1 MNIESLRTMV
11 QSDLKIDESNLH
23 TESIK
28 TPQLH
33 NKYLVFYQ
41 NSKLELQ
48 KLELEEKILKRDKW
62 LYYTGKM
69 GQDDLE
75 SYGWEPFDYNIL
87 KTDVPMFI
95 DADKDIQK
103 IRAKNSL
110 QKMLVDYLEDV
121 IKIITGRQWSI
132 KSAIEWIKFTQGI

>member
-11 QSDLKIDESNLH
+11 QLDLKIDESNLH

>member
-11 QSDLKIDESNLH
+11 QSDLEIDESNLH

-41 NSKLELQ
+41 NSKLELE
-48 KLELEEKILKRDKW
+48 KLELEEKILKKDKW
-62 LYYTGKM
+62 LYYTGKI

-110 QKMLVDYLEDV
+110 QRMLVDYLENV

>member
-41 NSKLELQ
+41 NSKLELE
-48 KLELEEKILKRDKW
+48 KLELEEKILKKDKW
-62 LYYTGKM
+62 LYYTGKI

-110 QKMLVDYLEDV
+110 QRMLVDYLENV

>member
-11 QSDLKIDESNLH
+11 QSDLEIDESNLH

-41 NSKLELQ
+41 NSKLELE
-48 KLELEEKILKRDKW
+48 KLELEEKILKKDKW
-62 LYYTGKM
+62 LYYTGKI

-75 SYGWEPFDYNIL
+75 SYGWVPFDYNIL

-110 QKMLVDYLEDV
+110 QRMLVDYLENV

>member
-11 QSDLKIDESNLH
+11 QLDLEIDESNLH

-41 NSKLELQ
+41 NSKLELE
-48 KLELEEKILKRDKW
+48 KLELEEKILKKDKW
-62 LYYTGKM
+62 LYYTGKI

-75 SYGWEPFDYNIL
+75 SYGWEPFDYNGAL
-87 KTDVPMFI
+87 NLQLNGLNLLRVFNGYYGKT
-95 DADKDIQK
+95 K
-103 IRAKNSL
+103 RCS
-110 QKMLVDYLEDV
+110 
-121 IKIITGRQWSI
+121 
-132 KSAIEWIKFTQGI
+132 KFNYRM

>member
-1 MNIESLRTMV
+1 M
-11 QSDLKIDESNLH
+11 
-23 TESIK
+23 
-28 TPQLH
+28 
-33 NKYLVFYQ
+33 FYQ
-41 NSKLELQ
+41 NSKLELE
-48 KLELEEKILKRDKW
+48 KLELEEKILKKDKW
-62 LYYTGKM
+62 LYYTGKL

-75 SYGWEPFDYNIL
+75 SHGWEPFDYNIL

-110 QKMLVDYLEDV
+110 QRMLVDYLEIV

>member
-48 KLELEEKILKRDKW
+48 KLELEEKILKKDKW

>member
-11 QSDLKIDESNLH
+11 QLDLEIDESNLH

-41 NSKLELQ
+41 NSKLELE
-48 KLELEEKILKRDKW
+48 KLELEEKILKKDKW
-62 LYYTGKM
+62 LYYTGKI

-87 KTDVPMFI
+87 KTDVHMFI

-110 QKMLVDYLEDV
+110 QRMLVDYLENV

>member
-11 QSDLKIDESNLH
+11 QLDLEIDESNLH

-41 NSKLELQ
+41 NSKLELE
-48 KLELEEKILKRDKW
+48 KLELEEKILKKDKW
-62 LYYTGKM
+62 LYYTGKI

-103 IRAKNSL
+103 LFTKN
-110 QKMLVDYLEDV
+110 
-121 IKIITGRQWSI
+121 
-132 KSAIEWIKFTQGI
+132 AC

>member
-48 KLELEEKILKRDKW
+48 KLELEQKNVSYYNLIIL
-62 LYYTGKM
+62 
-69 GQDDLE
+69 
-75 SYGWEPFDYNIL
+75 
-87 KTDVPMFI
+87 
-95 DADKDIQK
+95 
-103 IRAKNSL
+103 
-110 QKMLVDYLEDV
+110 
-121 IKIITGRQWSI
+121 
-132 KSAIEWIKFTQGI
+132 

>member
-11 QSDLKIDESNLH
+11 QLDLEIDESNLH

-41 NSKLELQ
+41 NSKLELE
-48 KLELEEKILKRDKW
+48 KLELEEKILKKDKW
-62 LYYTGKM
+62 LYYTGKI

-110 QKMLVDYLEDV
+110 QRMLVDYLENV